1 MEAAC
6 GTSTADADATG
17 VPSEEEEEEGE
28 GERVRL
34 RLPSFGG
41 GADSLFAVCLRLT
54 TTRATP
60 RARRGGRG
68 ATLSRVERAARSRDG
83 KVYESG

>member
-6 GTSTADADATG
+6 GTSAADADATG
-17 VPSEEEEEEGE
+17 VPSEEEGEE